1 MQTETTFERLQSLL
15 PEVFSSKRQTGE
27 LYLRFC
33 LSSSLYAAVP
43 LTRIVETLRLSTI
56 SITPIPNMPA
66 YTLGLMGNRSQVF
79 WVLDLAQRL
88 NLTQG
93 NKRIRHHNVV
103 VVGLPDITHQNPNSL
118 LLGLSVQQIQTTLR
132 LHPEEVNFEADDIV
146 PELQPY
152 CQGWFKHQGEQTFLL
167 NVDALVST
175 D

>member
-15 PEVFSSKRQTGE
+15 PEVFDSKRQTGE

-43 LTRIVETLRLSTI
+43 LIRIVETLRLSTI

-88 NLTQG
+88 NLTQR
-93 NKRIRHHNVV
+93 NRRIRHHNIVI
-103 VVGLPDITHQNPNSL
+103 VGFPDIADQSSNSL

-132 LHPEEVNFEADDIV
+132 LHPEELNFEAGDIM

-152 CQGWFKHQGEQTFLL
+152 CQGWFQHQGEQTFLL

>member
-1 MQTETTFERLQSLL
+1 MQAETSFERLQSLL
-15 PEVFSSKRQTGE
+15 PEVFNSKRQTGE

-88 NLTQG
+88 NLLQE
-93 NKRIRHHNVV
+93 NRRIRRHNVV
-103 VVGLPDITHQNPNSL
+103 VVGLPDIAHQSPNSL

-132 LHPEEVNFEADDIV
+132 VHPEELNFEADGIA

-152 CQGWFKHQGEQTFLL
+152 FQGWFQYQGEQTLL
-167 NVDALVST
+167 LDVDALVST